1 MLYIIKLPILVK
13 FMQYDK
19 QIYGLGWFHS
29 SGLPPFYV
37 TIRSLHGV
45 CSWHDR
51 DYSRYSEF
59 VNTINAFKWL

>member
-1 MLYIIKLPILVK
+1 MTSKSMV
-13 FMQYDK
+13 
-19 QIYGLGWFHS
+19 LGKFHS
-29 SGLPPFYV
+29 SGLPSFYV

-45 CSWHDR
+45 RSGHVR